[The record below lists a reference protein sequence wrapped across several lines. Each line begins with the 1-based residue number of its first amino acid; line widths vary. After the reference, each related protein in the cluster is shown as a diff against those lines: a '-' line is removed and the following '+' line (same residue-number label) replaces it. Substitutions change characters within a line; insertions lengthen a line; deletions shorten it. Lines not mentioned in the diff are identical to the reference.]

1 MYKYL
6 CVISDNVIKKNY
18 YDTVAEIKKIYPDCT
33 EHPYA
38 VFDNNEMG
46 QVFIIPDGNGGTSK
60 ICVKNE
66 FSKNRII
73 VMSEIYLLDF
83 YDGKKVEEVFLYSG
97 NSISKTAAT
106 ALGIG
111 FMIINFIAVIIGFY
125 SGKMNME
132 ISFADVV
139 ISLILS
145 VIYTASALLMK
156 IRMDI
161 SLPKILFIQFGG
173 YAALA
178 VLPIAFIIS
187 VIIDTWGGV
196 MVIVVEIIYL
206 RVVFLAVVI
215 TGIITSRIFNA
226 MKKHSAE
233 KDNSGTP

>member
-18 YDTVAEIKKIYPDCT
+18 YDAVAEIKNLYPDCT

-46 QVFIIPDGNGGTSK
+46 QVFIIPDGHGGTSK

-73 VMSEIYLLDF
+73 VMSETYLFDF

-111 FMIINFIAVIIGFY
+111 FMIVNFIAVIIGFY

-196 MVIVVEIIYL
+196 MVIVVEMIYL